1 MHAGLLRFSRCRRG
15 AALVWVGLTLP
26 LLLGV
31 SGLGLDATLWYMDRR
46 IVQTVADAGAIAGA
60 HVVAQSSATIQ
71 STVVSEA
78 ARNEFMVGAGKVITV
93 NSPPLA
99 GPNTANNGFV
109 EVIVSRQRRLL
120 FSRFFK
126 SEPTTI
132 AARSVAGVVSSGSH
146 CVLGLDES
154 MDGAVEFAGT
164 ADANISCGVAA
175 NSSSSRAISITG
187 NASLTA
193 DPAQAY
199 GDIYVAGNG
208 ELITEHPIQSFS
220 SRIPDPYGVDG
231 RYLQVPLT
239 GACDFTGMTVSG
251 TYTLLP
257 GRYCGGI
264 TFHNATVTFNPGV
277 YILDA
282 GDFDV
287 NGTSSLN
294 GVDVT
299 FIFTATA
306 ASDIGNLKLTGGTEA
321 TLIAPGPGSG
331 LYSGV
336 LFYQDQRALSF
347 QGSNLIDNKS
357 QGGSLTDLRGAM
369 YFPNQEIVFTGGAET
384 GDGCLQ
390 LVGRKVTFTG
400 NGTIANT
407 EQACLDQGV
416 ENMAQLRVRLT
427 E

>member
-1 MHAGLLRFSRCRRG
+1 
-15 AALVWVGLTLP
+15 LVWVGLTLP
-26 LLLGV
+26 LILGM
-31 SGLGLDATLWYMDRR
+31 SGLGVDATLWYMDRR
-46 IVQTVADAGAIAGA
+46 VVQTVADAGAIAGA
-60 HVVAQSSATIQ
+60 HVVAQPSATIQ
-71 STVVSEA
+71 STVASEA
-78 ARNEFMVGAGKVITV
+78 ARNNFMAGGAKLITV
-93 NSPPLA
+93 NAPPLN
-99 GPNTANNGFV
+99 GPNAADNGFV
-109 EVIVSRQRRLL
+109 EVIVSRQRTLL

-126 SEPTTI
+126 SEPTMI

-146 CVLGLDES
+146 CVLGLDET
-154 MDGAVEFAGT
+154 MDAAVEFSGT

-175 NSSSSRAISITG
+175 NSSSDRAISITG

-208 ELITEHPIQSFS
+208 ELVTEHPIQSFS
-220 SRIPDPYGVDG
+220 SRIPDPYGPDG
-231 RYLQVPLT
+231 RDLQVPVTPVACAPT
-239 GACDFTGMTVSG
+239 GPAFSG
-251 TYTLLP
+251 TVTLDP
-257 GRYCGGI
+257 DRYCGGLKF
-264 TFHNATVTFNPGV
+264 TNADVTFNPGV

-282 GDFDV
+282 GDFEV
-287 NGTSSLN
+287 GGTSTLN
-294 GVDVT
+294 GVGVT

-306 ASDIGNLKLTGGTEA
+306 AADIGNLKLTGGTEA

-331 LYSGV
+331 LFAGV

-357 QGGSLTDLRGAM
+357 QGGSLTDMRGAM
-369 YFPNQEIVFTGGAET
+369 YFPNQEIVFTGGADT

-407 EQACLDQGV
+407 EQACIDQGV
-416 ENMAQLRVRLT
+416 ESMAQLRVRLT